1 MHNSTY
7 PSFIFQLPPLA
18 CEGFCCLRNPKYCPQ
33 IDDIWKKQT
42 KNKQTIRYS
51 IMNTIKD
58 KNAQNVHSLIN
69 ILFLVDLY
77 VDNTYK

>member
-1 MHNSTY
+1 
-7 PSFIFQLPPLA
+7 
-18 CEGFCCLRNPKYCPQ
+18 
-33 IDDIWKKQT
+33 
-42 KNKQTIRYS
+42 
-51 IMNTIKD
+51 MNTIKE